1 MDKQKGQKVFTE
13 NSRKPARVTS
23 SLREAQ
29 TGCRVSEGQ
38 TPRLLPSGPTLISQC
53 HLAWSTGG
61 MCILAESWN
70 KSDSGLL
77 RRHAT
82 KGWHTSMT
90 TWRCMEGRMRNP
102 SPPEPSLR
110 CWGTRPA
117 MRHCGPGS
125 QIPGQALVL
134 QRQTEKAWSL
144 LCGSSNT
151 VMMMTII
158 AAGTRLSGA
167 AAVLG
172 HYLSMHSLVD
182 TLTGFTCTN
191 ACSKSRVGAIN
202 LITFISPM
210 SFPCGSA
217 AMNLPAMPETS
228 VQPLGWEDP
237 LEKRKGAH
245 STILA

>member
-1 MDKQKGQKVFTE
+1 
-13 NSRKPARVTS
+13 
-23 SLREAQ
+23 
-29 TGCRVSEGQ
+29 
-38 TPRLLPSGPTLISQC
+38 
-53 HLAWSTGG
+53 
-61 MCILAESWN
+61 
-70 KSDSGLL
+70 
-77 RRHAT
+77 
-82 KGWHTSMT
+82 
-90 TWRCMEGRMRNP
+90 
-102 SPPEPSLR
+102 
-110 CWGTRPA
+110 

-172 HYLSMHSLVD
+172 HYLIMHSLVD

-210 SFPCGSA
+210 SFPSGSDGKESA
-217 AMNLPAMPETS
+217 CSAGDPGSVPGLRRSPGKGNGNPLQYSCLESSMDRGAWRGLWGLKETD
-228 VQPLGWEDP
+228 QP
-237 LEKRKGAH
+237 RN
-245 STILA
+245 